1 METKLLRA
9 DNSLGTTEVDV
20 SKLGDTVKS
29 RLLFDAV
36 HMYEA
41 RKRVGTAKTKNRRE
55 VRGSSRKPWRQK
67 GTGRARVGTRQNGI
81 WRGGGVIHGPRPRD
95 YGYSLPKKALREALK
110 SAVLSKFRDDEVRV
124 AERLDFDAPS
134 TKRMAEMLKSAG
146 LDQPCLV
153 VTADRDRNV
162 HLSCRNLPRVAC
174 VPVEDL
180 NAYDVLKYRYLVLTQ
195 SACDRMLEAL

>member
-20 SKLGDTVKS
+20 SSLGDTVKS

-36 HMYEA
+36 HMYES
-41 RKRVGTAKTKNRRE
+41 RKRVGTVKTKTRAE

-67 GTGRARVGTRQNGI
+67 GTGRARVGTRQNGV

-95 YGYSLPKKALREALK
+95 YGYSLPKKALKEALK

-124 AERLDFDAPS
+124 AEALDFDAPS
-134 TKRMAEMLKSAG
+134 TKKMSGMLKSAG
-146 LDQPCLV
+146 VDQACLV
-153 VTADRDRNV
+153 VTAERDRNV
-162 HLSCRNLPRVAC
+162 HLSCRNIPNVAC
-174 VPVEDL
+174 MPVEEL
-180 NAYDVLKYRYLVLTQ
+180 NAYDVLKYRYLVLSQ
-195 SACDRMLEAL
+195 AACDRLLEAF